1 MGATSGAGPAD
12 PSGAPEF
19 ARFFCGV
26 RATLSFVSRVCF
38 VDRCLFFSLL
48 VVVLSVLLRFT
59 DPDYPF
65 GIFKLFFRRELTY
78 TCYSFFFLF
87 LFFQQQYYF
96 IQMLVTISFIRPSF
110 S

>member
-19 ARFFCGV
+19 TRFFCDV

-59 DPDYPF
+59 DSNYPF
-65 GIFKLFFRRELTY
+65 GIFKFFFRIELPY
-78 TCYSFFFLF
+78 TCYSFFF
-87 LFFQQQYYF
+87 FFF
-96 IQMLVTISFIRPSF
+96 FF
-110 S
+110 

>member
-19 ARFFCGV
+19 TRFFCDV
-26 RATLSFVSRVCF
+26 RATLSFVSRVCC
-38 VDRCLFFSLL
+38 VDRCL

-65 GIFKLFFRRELTY
+65 GIFKLFFRIELTY
-78 TCYSFFFLF
+78 TCYSFFFFFFFFNNNIILF
-87 LFFQQQYYF
+87 KCLLQ
-96 IQMLVTISFIRPSF
+96 SAS
-110 S
+110 

>member
-19 ARFFCGV
+19 TRFFCDV

-48 VVVLSVLLRFT
+48 VVVIEKKEKEKKRITS
-59 DPDYPF
+59 
-65 GIFKLFFRRELTY
+65 ISKL
-78 TCYSFFFLF
+78 YSKE
-87 LFFQQQYYF
+87 
-96 IQMLVTISFIRPSF
+96 
-110 S
+110 